1 MATTGI
7 LRSRRSAAQLHAIAS
22 VEREI
27 RAIDPAAGRKYLRDF
42 RDAYRSYQKVL
53 TPSDVRHQIA
63 NAGIV
68 LVGDYHA
75 LPNSQGYL
83 ASLLRDPEL
92 HQRPVVLGVE
102 TIFSRNQHIL
112 DEWFR
117 AEIDEDEL
125 RQRIRFELDWGYD
138 WPPFYELLSAAR
150 DHGASIYGL
159 DCMPRD
165 DLRKIGARDRHAADK
180 IAELRRRHPG
190 ALILV
195 LFGESHL
202 APQHLPALL
211 QQRLPAEPM
220 LTVLQNVDALYWR
233 AAGEASDHVEA
244 VEVRKTVRENVLCV
258 FNATPLEKYENYRL
272 CLERWGRND
281 NDHSAPDLGPTL
293 YNLIDGMVRFLGIN
307 QYSAHNTTQP
317 RLLVDLMPEVYS
329 RSSDALLR
337 RLLSRQGFTAEHRRS
352 LLRQVRERGS
362 VYLTPINAVYVRHF
376 RMTSSAEDA
385 TRFLHQACRGLPNL
399 SNGKALAPHT
409 APHAAPVA
417 QSLARDDAFYMA
429 VFEHALAFLGSRILH
444 PARPALRDADIA
456 DLFDVTREDLEHQT
470 SLPFADAVEA
480 LDFLIQH
487 REHVLR
493 YNHIYNHR
501 SRRQPS
507 VPESLAP
514 APAFTGRQYE
524 YVAQQLGYLTGNDL
538 YDAYL
543 EGRLT
548 TAALRK
554 LFLTHIEQPG
564 VAREAY
570 VQLRAR
576 LRQYRDRVMTHT
588 VEGRR
593 FARPAGRGRRFPR
606 NFYEMSR

>member
-1 MATTGI
+1 MPTTGI
-7 LRSRRSAAQLHAIAS
+7 LRARRSAAQLHAIAS

-42 RDAYRSYQKVL
+42 REAYRSYQKVL
-53 TPSDVRHQIA
+53 APSDVRHQIA

-75 LPNSQGYL
+75 LPNSQRYL
-83 ASLLRDPEL
+83 AALLRDPEL
-92 HQRPVVLGVE
+92 HRRPVVLGVE
-102 TIFSRNQHIL
+102 TIFSRSQHIL

-117 AEIDEDEL
+117 AEIAEDEL

-138 WPPFYELLSAAR
+138 WPPFYELLCAAR

-159 DCMPRD
+159 DCMPRE

-180 IAELRRRHPG
+180 IAELRRRHPD

-211 QQRLPAEPM
+211 QQRLPAEPV

-233 AAGEASDHVEA
+233 AAGEAGDHVEA
-244 VEVRKTVRENVLCV
+244 VLVRKDVRNEVRKDVREHVLCV

-272 CLERWGRND
+272 CLDRWGRND
-281 NDHSAPDLGPTL
+281 NDRSAPDLGPTL

-337 RLLSRQGFTAEHRRS
+337 RLLSRKGFTAEHRRS
-352 LLRQVRERGS
+352 LLRRVHERGS

-399 SNGKALAPHT
+399 SNGKVLAQHT
-409 APHAAPVA
+409 APHSAPVA

-429 VFEHALAFLGSRILH
+429 VFEHALAFFGSRILY
-444 PARPALRDADIA
+444 PARPGLRDSDLA

-470 SLPFADAVEA
+470 ALPFAEAVDA
-480 LDFLIQH
+480 LDFLIRH
-487 REHVLR
+487 RECDVWD
-493 YNHIYNHR
+493 NHR
-501 SRRQPS
+501 SQS
-507 VPESLAP
+507 QQSESLAQ
-514 APAFTGRQYE
+514 APAFTGRKYE
-524 YVAQQLGYLTGNDL
+524 YAAEQLGYLTGTDL
-538 YDAYL
+538 YDAYI

-548 TAALRK
+548 AVNLRK
-554 LFLTHIEQPG
+554 LFLTHIEEPG

-570 VQLRAR
+570 FQLSKRLRSRLRA
-576 LRQYRDRVMTHT
+576 
-588 VEGRR
+588 
-593 FARPAGRGRRFPR
+593 
-606 NFYEMSR
+606 

>member
-1 MATTGI
+1 MATTSI

-42 RDAYRSYQKVL
+42 REAYCSYEKVL
-53 TPSDVRHQIA
+53 GASDVRHEIA
-63 NAGIV
+63 NAGTV

-75 LPNSQGYL
+75 LPNSQRYL
-83 ASLLRDPEL
+83 AEILRDSEL
-92 HQRPVVLGVE
+92 QQRPIVLGVE
-102 TIFSRNQHIL
+102 TIFSRDQHIL
-112 DEWFR
+112 DEWYR
-117 AEIDEDEL
+117 GEIDENEL

-138 WPPFYELLSAAR
+138 WAPFYELLSAAR
-150 DHGASIYGL
+150 HRGASIYGL
-159 DCMPRD
+159 DCMPRE

-180 IAELRRRHPG
+180 IAELRQRHSD
-190 ALILV
+190 ALILI

-211 QQRLPAEPM
+211 QQRLPAEAM

-244 VEVRKTVRENVLCV
+244 VEVRNEVRKDVREHVLCV
-258 FNATPLEKYENYRL
+258 FNATPLEKYEHYRL
-272 CLERWGRND
+272 CLDRWGRSD

-307 QYSAHNTTQP
+307 QYSPHNTTQP

-329 RSSDALLR
+329 RSSDALLH
-337 RLLSRQGFTAEHRRS
+337 RLLSRKGFTAGHRRS

-362 VYLTPINAVYVRHF
+362 VYLTPINAVYVRQF

-399 SNGKALAPHT
+399 SPCHGNPAPN
-409 APHAAPVA
+409 AVHAAE
-417 QSLARDDAFYMA
+417 SLDKDDAFYMT
-429 VFEHALAFLGSRILH
+429 VIENALACFGSRILH
-444 PARPALRDADIA
+444 PARPALRDTDIA
-456 DLFDVTREDLEHQT
+456 ELFDVTREDLEHQT

-480 LDFLIQH
+480 LDFLMLH
-487 REHVLR
+487 RP
-493 YNHIYNHR
+493 
-501 SRRQPS
+501 QDFGG
-507 VPESLAP
+507 AP
-514 APAFTGRQYE
+514 APGFTGRKYE
-524 YVAQQLGYLTGNDL
+524 YVVEQLGYLTGNDL

-554 LFLTHIEQPG
+554 LFLAHIEQPG
-564 VAREAY
+564 VARKAY
-570 VQLRAR
+570 VQMRTR
-576 LRQYRDRVMTHT
+576 LSSERSK
-588 VEGRR
+588 
-593 FARPAGRGRRFPR
+593 P
-606 NFYEMSR
+606 

>member
-1 MATTGI
+1 MTNMKCRSCAAPRLSPRAIANDAFMPTTGI

-27 RAIDPAAGRKYLRDF
+27 RAIDPAGGRKYLRDF
-42 RDAYRSYQKVL
+42 REAYRTYQKVL
-53 TPSDVRHQIA
+53 TPSDVRHEITK
-63 NAGIV
+63 AGIV

-75 LPNSQGYL
+75 LPNSQRYL

-92 HQRPVVLGVE
+92 HQRPIVLGVE
-102 TIFSRNQHIL
+102 TIFSRDQHIL

-117 AEIDEDEL
+117 CEIDEGEL
-125 RQRIRFELDWGYD
+125 RQRIRFELDWGYE
-138 WPPFYELLSAAR
+138 WAPFYELLSAAR
-150 DHGASIYGL
+150 DHGAAIYGL
-159 DCMPRD
+159 DCMPRE

-180 IAELRRRHPG
+180 IADLRRRHPD
-190 ALILV
+190 ALIIV

-211 QQRLPAEPM
+211 QQQLPAEPM

-233 AAGEASDHVEA
+233 AAGEASDHIEA

-281 NDHSAPDLGPTL
+281 DDRSAPALRPTL

-307 QYSAHNTTQP
+307 QYSSHNTTQP
-317 RLLVDLMPEVYS
+317 KLLVDLMPEVHS

-337 RLLSRQGFTAEHRRS
+337 RLLSRKGFTAEHRRR

-362 VYLTPINAVYVRHF
+362 VYLPPINAVYVREF
-376 RMTSSAEDA
+376 RMTSCAEDA

-399 SNGKALAPHT
+399 SNGKALQP
-409 APHAAPVA
+409 
-417 QSLARDDAFYMA
+417 LAIDDAFYMA
-429 VFEHALAFLGSRILH
+429 VFEHALAFFGSRILH
-444 PARPALRDADIA
+444 PARPALRDADLA
-456 DLFDVTREDLEHQT
+456 DLFDVTREDLEQQT

-480 LDFLIQH
+480 LDFLTRH
-487 REHVLR
+487 REHDFCA
-493 YNHIYNHR
+493 
-501 SRRQPS
+501 
-507 VPESLAP
+507 AP
-514 APAFTGRQYE
+514 APAFTGRKYE
-524 YVAQQLGYLTGNDL
+524 YVGEQLGYLTGNDL

-570 VQLRAR
+570 VQLRTR
-576 LRQYRDRVMTHT
+576 LRL
-588 VEGRR
+588 GRR
-593 FARPAGRGRRFPR
+593 
-606 NFYEMSR
+606 S

>member
-1 MATTGI
+1 MATTSI

-42 RDAYRSYQKVL
+42 REAYRSYQKVIGAN
-53 TPSDVRHQIA
+53 DVRHEIA
-63 NAGIV
+63 NAGTV

-75 LPNSQGYL
+75 LPSSQRYL
-83 ASLLRDPEL
+83 AELLRDSEL
-92 HQRPVVLGVE
+92 QQRPIVLGVE
-102 TIFSRNQHIL
+102 TIFSRDQHIL
-112 DEWFR
+112 DEWYR
-117 AEIDEDEL
+117 GEIDENEL

-138 WPPFYELLSAAR
+138 WAPFYELLSAAR

-159 DCMPRD
+159 DCMPRE

-180 IAELRRRHPG
+180 IAELRHRHSD
-190 ALILV
+190 ALILI

-202 APQHLPALL
+202 APQHLPTLL

-244 VEVRKTVRENVLCV
+244 VEVRKEDREHVLCV
-258 FNATPLEKYENYRL
+258 FNATPLEKYEHYRL
-272 CLERWGRND
+272 CLDRWGRSD

-307 QYSAHNTTQP
+307 QYSPHNTTQP

-329 RSSDALLR
+329 RSSDALLH
-337 RLLSRQGFTAEHRRS
+337 RLLSRKGFTTEHRRS

-362 VYLTPINAVYVRHF
+362 VYLTPINAVYVRQF

-399 SNGKALAPHT
+399 HSCPGKALT
-409 APHAAPVA
+409 QHAAPAA
-417 QSLARDDAFYMA
+417 QSLDKDDAFYMT
-429 VFEHALAFLGSRILH
+429 VFENALVCFGSRILH
-444 PARPALRDADIA
+444 PARPALRDTDIA
-456 DLFDVTREDLEHQT
+456 ELFDVTREDLEHQT

-480 LDFLIQH
+480 LDFLMLH
-487 REHVLR
+487 RKQDFR
-493 YNHIYNHR
+493 A
-501 SRRQPS
+501 
-507 VPESLAP
+507 AP
-514 APAFTGRQYE
+514 APALTGRKAE
-524 YVAQQLGYLTGNDL
+524 YIVEQLGYLTGNDL

-564 VAREAY
+564 VACKTY
-570 VQLRAR
+570 VQLRTR
-576 LRQYRDRVMTHT
+576 LSSGER
-588 VEGRR
+588 
-593 FARPAGRGRRFPR
+593 A
-606 NFYEMSR
+606 

>member
-1 MATTGI
+1 MATTSI
-7 LRSRRSAAQLHAIAS
+7 LRSRRSAAQLHAIAT

-27 RAIDPAAGRKYLRDF
+27 RAIDPAGGRKYLRDF
-42 RDAYRSYQKVL
+42 REAYRSYQKVL
-53 TPSDVRHQIA
+53 APSDVRGEIA
-63 NAGIV
+63 KAGIV

-75 LPNSQGYL
+75 LPNSQRYL
-83 ASLLRDPEL
+83 ASLLCDPEL
-92 HQRPVVLGVE
+92 RQRHVVLGVE
-102 TIFSRNQHIL
+102 TIFSRDQHIL
-112 DEWFR
+112 DEWR
-117 AEIDEDEL
+117 RGEIDEDEL
-125 RQRIRFELDWGYD
+125 RERIRFDLDWGYD
-138 WPPFYELLSAAR
+138 WAPFYELLSAAR
-150 DHGASIYGL
+150 DHGASIHGL
-159 DCMPRD
+159 DCMPRE

-180 IAELRRRHPG
+180 ITELRQRHSD

-211 QQRLPAEPM
+211 QQQLPAELM

-233 AAGEASDHVEA
+233 AAGEVSDRVEA
-244 VEVRKTVRENVLCV
+244 VAVRENVLCV

-272 CLERWGRND
+272 CLDRWGRSD
-281 NDHSAPDLGPTL
+281 NDRNAPDLGPTL
-293 YNLIDGMVRFLGIN
+293 YNLVDGMVRFLGIN
-307 QYSAHNTTQP
+307 QYSSHNTTQP

-337 RLLSRQGFTAEHRRS
+337 RLLSRKGFTAEQRRS

-362 VYLTPINAVYVRHF
+362 VYLTPNNAVYVRQF

-399 SNGKALAPHT
+399 CNGKAT
-409 APHAAPVA
+409 APAPGA
-417 QSLARDDAFYMA
+417 ESLDKNDTFYMA
-429 VFEHALAFLGSRILH
+429 VFEHALAFFGSRILH
-444 PARPALRDADIA
+444 PARPALRDTDLA
-456 DLFDVTREDLEHQT
+456 DLFDVTREDLEQQT

-480 LDFLIQH
+480 LDFLARH
-487 REHVLR
+487 REHDFR
-493 YNHIYNHR
+493 AA
-501 SRRQPS
+501 Q
-507 VPESLAP
+507 
-514 APAFTGRQYE
+514 APAFTGRKYE
-524 YVAQQLGYLTGNDL
+524 YVAEQLGYLTGNDL

-570 VQLRAR
+570 VQLRTR
-576 LRQYRDRVMTHT
+576 LRL
-588 VEGRR
+588 GRR
-593 FARPAGRGRRFPR
+593 AISLG
-606 NFYEMSR
+606 

>member
-1 MATTGI
+1 MATTSI
-7 LRSRRSAAQLHAIAS
+7 LRSRRSAAQLHAIAT

-27 RAIDPAAGRKYLRDF
+27 RAIDPAGGRKYLRDF
-42 RDAYRSYQKVL
+42 REAYRSYQKVL
-53 TPSDVRHQIA
+53 AQSDVRDEIA
-63 NAGIV
+63 KAGIV

-75 LPNSQGYL
+75 LPNSQRYL

-92 HQRPVVLGVE
+92 HQRPIVLGVE
-102 TIFSRNQHIL
+102 TIFSRDQHIL

-117 AEIDEDEL
+117 CEIDEGEL
-125 RQRIRFELDWGYD
+125 RQRIRFELDWGYE
-138 WPPFYELLSAAR
+138 WAPFYELLSAAR

-159 DCMPRD
+159 DCMPRE

-180 IAELRRRHPG
+180 ITGLRQRHSD

-211 QQRLPAEPM
+211 QEQLPAEPV

-233 AAGEASDHVEA
+233 AAGEASDRVEA
-244 VEVRKTVRENVLCV
+244 VEVRENVLCV

-272 CLERWGRND
+272 CLDRWGRSD
-281 NDHSAPDLGPTL
+281 NDRNAPDLGPTL
-293 YNLIDGMVRFLGIN
+293 YNLVDGMVRFLGIN
-307 QYSAHNTTQP
+307 QYSSHNTTQP

-337 RLLSRQGFTAEHRRS
+337 RLLSRKGFTAEHRRS

-362 VYLTPINAVYVRHF
+362 VYLPPINAVYVREF
-376 RMTSSAEDA
+376 RMTSCAEDA

-399 SNGKALAPHT
+399 CNGKALAQ
-409 APHAAPVA
+409 HAAAGTQP
-417 QSLARDDAFYMA
+417 LDKDDAFYVA
-429 VFEHALAFLGSRILH
+429 VFEHALAFFGSRILH
-444 PARPALRDADIA
+444 PARPAFRDADLA
-456 DLFDVTREDLEHQT
+456 DLFDVTREDLERQT
-470 SLPFADAVEA
+470 SLPFADAVDA
-480 LDFLIQH
+480 LDFLTEH
-487 REHVLR
+487 RER
-493 YNHIYNHR
+493 DFCAA
-501 SRRQPS
+501 Q
-507 VPESLAP
+507 
-514 APAFTGRQYE
+514 APAFAGRKYE
-524 YVAQQLGYLTGNDL
+524 YAAEQLGYLTGNDL

-554 LFLTHIEQPG
+554 LFLTHIEEPG

-570 VQLRAR
+570 VQLRTR
-576 LRQYRDRVMTHT
+576 LRSGWR
-588 VEGRR
+588 
-593 FARPAGRGRRFPR
+593 A
-606 NFYEMSR
+606 

>member
-27 RAIDPAAGRKYLRDF
+27 RAIDPASGRKYLRDF
-42 RDAYRSYQKVL
+42 REAYRSYEKVL
-53 TPSDVRHQIA
+53 AAGDVRREVA

-75 LPNSQGYL
+75 LPNSQRYL
-83 ASLLRDPEL
+83 ASLLCDLRRR
-92 HQRPVVLGVE
+92 HRPVVLGVE
-102 TIFSRNQHIL
+102 TIFSRDQHIL

-117 AEIDEDEL
+117 GEIEEAEL

-138 WPPFYELLSAAR
+138 WTPFYELLSAAR

-159 DCMPRD
+159 DCMPRE
-165 DLRKIGARDRHAADK
+165 DLRKIGARDRHAAHK
-180 IAELRRRHPG
+180 IAEIRGRHPD

-202 APQHLPALL
+202 APQHLPAVL
-211 QQRLPAEPM
+211 QRQLPAESM

-233 AAGEASDHVEA
+233 AAGEAHDRVEA
-244 VEVRKTVRENVLCV
+244 VQVRKTVRENVFCV
-258 FNATPLEKYENYRL
+258 FNATPLEKYENYRI
-272 CLERWGRND
+272 CLDRWGRNAK
-281 NDHSAPDLGPTL
+281 DHSAPDLGPTL

-307 QYSAHNTTQP
+307 QYSPHNTTQP

-337 RLLSRQGFTAEHRRS
+337 RLLSRKGFTAEHRRS
-352 LLRQVRERGS
+352 LLRRVRERGS
-362 VYLTPINAVYVRHF
+362 VYLTPINAVYVREFH
-376 RMTSSAEDA
+376 MTSSAEDA

-399 SNGKALAPHT
+399 SNGKA
-409 APHAAPVA
+409 AAPRSGA
-417 QSLARDDAFYMA
+417 ESWDKDDAFYTT
-429 VFEHALAFLGSRILH
+429 VLEHALAFFGSRILY
-444 PARPALRDADIA
+444 PTRPALRDTDIA
-456 DLFDVTREDLEHQT
+456 DLFEVTREDLELQT
-470 SLPFADAVEA
+470 SLPFPDAVEA
-480 LDFLIQH
+480 LDFLTQH
-487 REHVLR
+487 RQTSS
-493 YNHIYNHR
+493 IG
-501 SRRQPS
+501 
-507 VPESLAP
+507 SLAP
-514 APAFTGRQYE
+514 APAFTGHKYE
-524 YVAQQLGYLTGNDL
+524 YVAEQLGYLAGNDL

-554 LFLTHIEQPG
+554 LFLTHIEEAG

-570 VQLRAR
+570 AQVRTRLHSGQRA
-576 LRQYRDRVMTHT
+576 
-588 VEGRR
+588 
-593 FARPAGRGRRFPR
+593 
-606 NFYEMSR
+606 